1 MAPRPG
7 GDARGCLGVWRDG
20 PLADTLTRLAREGPD
35 EFYTGPVAEASV
47 AKVTN
52 PPAGATPGRMGLE
65 DLRSYRA
72 EARQPACTFYRRW
85 EICGFPPPSSGGLA
99 VAQIMGMLE
108 HFDLAAYAPQPA
120 LAGEAVHLIA
130 EAMRL
135 AYADRD
141 HYVADPAYVTFPGG
155 SWRTLLDTGY
165 LRARAA
171 MIAPN
176 RSMGTALPGDPSLAR
191 AAHPGRDLPETTHV
205 SLVDSYG
212 NALAMTSSI
221 EGGFGSFMAVEG
233 FLLNNQ
239 LTDFSPVPADA
250 AGLTATL
257 RRNPQP

>member
-7 GDARGCLGVWRDG
+7 GDARGCLGVWRNG

-176 RSMGTALPGDPSLAR
+176 RAWARRCRATRRWRVRRTPVGTCQKPPMFR
-191 AAHPGRDLPETTHV
+191 WWIPTEMRWP
-205 SLVDSYG
+205 
-212 NALAMTSSI
+212 
-221 EGGFGSFMAVEG
+221 
-233 FLLNNQ
+233 
-239 LTDFSPVPADA
+239 
-250 AGLTATL
+250 
-257 RRNPQP
+257 